1 MARIG
6 LEWQSGQDKA
16 SRGKDL
22 GYRVVGSQLSCTRV
36 DRLGAM
42 GEVPGAPRLCCPG
55 MPSFGYRI
63 DITGSSNTSS
73 LQAGEGTPGST
84 HCRISSV
91 VVASG
96 KPARLAVPA
105 FRPPNRFH
113 LDGCLPGG
121 LGGGGGHDCSGR

>member
-63 DITGSSNTSS
+63 DITGSSTLALSKQERVRLDQPIVES
-73 LQAGEGTPGST
+73 LLWWLHQENLQDWQSLLLGLPTVFIWMDASLEG
-84 HCRISSV
+84 
-91 VVASG
+91 
-96 KPARLAVPA
+96 
-105 FRPPNRFH
+105 
-113 LDGCLPGG
+113 
-121 LGGGGGHDCSGR
+121 